1 MEMTNY
7 PEITVMAGNFSYE
20 GEIVCIKK
28 IETGH
33 INSTYVLTCKKA
45 DGSTIRYTF
54 QTINTKVFTQ
64 PVELMENF
72 GNVTNYLRDVI
83 AREGGDPER
92 GTLRLVLS
100 KEGKNYYKDEDG
112 KYWRMYVYI
121 DGVTSYQS
129 VERPILFENSAKAF
143 GKFQKQLASYPAD
156 TLHETIKQF
165 HDTVK
170 RFRDFE
176 EAVAKD
182 AMGRAKDI
190 PDDIAFYL
198 AHKDI
203 CGAITEKI
211 ASGEIPL
218 RVTHNDTKLNN
229 ILMDSETD
237 EAVCIIDLDTVMPG
251 SALYDFGDS
260 IRFGASSAAED
271 EPDLSKVHFCP
282 DLFEAYTRGYL
293 SEAKDALNETEKD
306 LLPMSA
312 ILMTLECGMRF
323 LGDYLNGDIYFAVH
337 RPGQNL
343 DRSRTQMK
351 LVSDMEA
358 QLDDMKAIVA
368 KYR

>member
-1 MEMTNY
+1 MEMTQFKEVAETAQNFRIAG
-7 PEITVMAGNFSYE
+7 EITD
-20 GEIVCIKK
+20 IKK

-33 INSTYVLTCKKA
+33 INSTYVLTCEKK
-45 DGSTIRYTF
+45 DGGIIRYTF

-72 GNVTNYLRDVI
+72 RNVTDYLKTVI
-83 AREGGDPER
+83 AKEGGDPER
-92 GTLRLVLS
+92 ETLTLVLTHDDQ
-100 KEGKNYYKDEDG
+100 NYYKDAEG

-121 DGVTSYQS
+121 EDVISYQS
-129 VERPILFENSAKAF
+129 VVRPILFENSAKAF
-143 GKFQKQLASYPAD
+143 GRFQKQLASYPAD

-229 ILMDSETD
+229 ILMDSKTD

-323 LGDYLNGDIYFAVH
+323 LGDYLNGDTYFAVH

>member
-1 MEMTNY
+1 MEMTNHSDIA
-7 PEITVMAGNFSYE
+7 ELAKNFRIA
-20 GEIVCIKK
+20 GEIVS
-28 IETGH
+28 IEKNEAGH
-33 INSTYVLTCKKA
+33 INGTYIITVKKP
-45 DGSTIRYTF
+45 DGGMIRYTL

-72 GNVTNYLRDVI
+72 RNVTEYLKTVI
-83 AREGGDPER
+83 AAEGGDPER
-92 GTLRLVLS
+92 GTLTLILA
-100 KEGKNYYKDEDG
+100 NDG
-112 KYWRMYVYI
+112 KSYYQDSDGRYWRMYIYI
-121 DGVTSYQS
+121 DGVKSYQS

-143 GKFQKQLASYPAD
+143 GKFQKQLAAYPAD

-176 EAVAKD
+176 EAVARD

-190 PDDIAFYL
+190 PDDIAFYM

-323 LGDYLNGDIYFAVH
+323 LGDYLNGDVYFATH
-337 RPGQNL
+337 RPNQNL
-343 DRSRTQMK
+343 DRSRTQSK
-351 LVSDMEA
+351 LVADMEA